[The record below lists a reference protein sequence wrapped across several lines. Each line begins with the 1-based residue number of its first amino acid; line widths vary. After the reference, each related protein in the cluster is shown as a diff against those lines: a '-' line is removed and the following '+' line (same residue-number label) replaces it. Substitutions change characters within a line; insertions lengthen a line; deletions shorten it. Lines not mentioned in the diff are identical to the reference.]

1 MSAEYAGHQCQWE
14 GRKLRRW
21 SSRGVVTLRVLRPRD
36 VEVETTVHLGKVEEI
51 HAHPVSREKRYNSV
65 EIEIAIGTWHIWKM

>member
-1 MSAEYAGHQCQWE
+1 MD
-14 GRKLRRW
+14 LRMK
-21 SSRGVVTLRVLRPRD
+21 VLALFGSLCWLNRSK
-36 VEVETTVHLGKVEEI
+36 HYKVEEI

>member
-1 MSAEYAGHQCQWE
+1 MLPI
-14 GRKLRRW
+14 GRAQA
-21 SSRGVVTLRVLRPRD
+21 P
-36 VEVETTVHLGKVEEI
+36 KVEEI